1 MERFGRQEH
10 ASSHDVD
17 SGLRTEAVAQAQHGP
32 RVGPVQTLFNMPCP
46 GSPGTTYLASILHTP
61 LLHGN
66 SSASSW
72 EAGNG
77 NGSTSSTATVWIPRL
92 DLLQDGRP
100 SSSERIG
107 FGSPVL
113 LLAPLLL
120 SVRLTVI
127 VQTSDTYVVVPCWL
141 YLDIGFRVATIFSLY
156 FFITGIHLYKYTHK
170 TSISMK
176 TVPTNSQD

>member
-1 MERFGRQEH
+1 MP
-10 ASSHDVD
+10 
-17 SGLRTEAVAQAQHGP
+17 QAGP
-32 RVGPVQTLFNMPCP
+32 RDTADHLYHILYSSTATVQHPP
-46 GSPGTTYLASILHTP
+46 
-61 LLHGN
+61 
-66 SSASSW
+66 
-72 EAGNG
+72 GNG
-77 NGSTSSTATVWIPRL
+77 NGSASSMATVRSPRL

-127 VQTSDTYVVVPCWL
+127 VQTSDTYVVVPGWL
-141 YLDIGFRVATIFSLY
+141 YLDISFRVATIFPPVFLY
-156 FFITGIHLYKYTHK
+156 NGHSPYKYTHK